1 MIFDCMVMY
10 NVHTGV
16 MMAARSLLQL
26 FREKNPA
33 LLLKK
38 DRVSNHGNHC
48 PCTRK
53 IKSCVLQAK
62 ACCLLIGWA
71 RSQPKTSTWNIRVC
85 AVPV

>member
-38 DRVSNHGNHC
+38 DRVSNHGNHH
-48 PCTRK
+48 PRTRK
-53 IKSCVLQAK
+53 IKELC
-62 ACCLLIGWA
+62 
-71 RSQPKTSTWNIRVC
+71 STGQKLVSSDRLGLVT
-85 AVPV
+85 A